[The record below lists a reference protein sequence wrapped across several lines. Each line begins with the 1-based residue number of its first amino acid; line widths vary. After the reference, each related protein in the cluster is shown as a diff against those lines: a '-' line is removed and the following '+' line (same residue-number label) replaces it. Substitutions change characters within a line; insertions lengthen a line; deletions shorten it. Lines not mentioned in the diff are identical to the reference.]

1 MMRLNKGKSSRNVYI
16 YTYIYNIYVYIY
28 IRIYCNIH
36 KLESMVMV
44 GIGWMFGRVR
54 YPWYKGLL
62 SKEKSHKKSADH

>member
-1 MMRLNKGKSSRNVYI
+1 MCIYTHIYIYIRVYI
-16 YTYIYNIYVYIY
+16 YIY

-62 SKEKSHKKSADH
+62 SRRSRIKNQRTTKLV